1 MRSLELA
8 KIKFDS
14 NGLVP
19 VVVQDANSLRV
30 LMLAYASKKSLEM
43 TIETGQMVYFSRSR
57 NEIWHKGATSGNFQD
72 VVELSLDCDSDTVLA
87 KVHTHGP
94 ACHNGTATCFEEA

>member
-1 MRSLELA
+1 MRYLDLA

-19 VVVQDANSLRV
+19 VVVQDSNSLAV
-30 LMLAYASKKSLEM
+30 LMLAYASKQSLEK
-43 TIETGQMVYFSRSR
+43 TIELGQMVYFSRSR
-57 NEIWHKGATSGNFQD
+57 NEMWHKGATSGNFQD

-94 ACHNGTATCFEEA
+94 ACHNGTATCFEED